1 MSINLH
7 DITPVGLCI
16 ATQDLFDAKRFRTN
30 FGDNLLLRSDDKKVK
45 PKLMSIKREL
55 NSSIGEK
62 KFLEGH
68 KTAIIN
74 NIDKILSLVGSRYTQ
89 IDLKAVES
97 IFENGKEL
105 IDKVFFATNFDDIAR
120 LEPTFK
126 TKITLPVYE
135 LFLDQMKRSDVR
147 VI

>member
-1 MSINLH
+1 MTLTLH

-16 ATQDLFDAKRFRTN
+16 ATQDLFDAKRFRAN
-30 FGDNLLLRSDDKKVK
+30 FGDNLLLRSNDQKLK
-45 PKLMSIKREL
+45 PKLMNLKREL
-55 NSSIGEK
+55 NSMSTEK
-62 KFLEGH
+62 KFLDGH

-74 NIDKILSLVGSRYTQ
+74 NIDKILSLVSSRYTQ
-89 IDLKAVES
+89 IDLKSVEA

-126 TKITLPVYE
+126 SKITFPVYE
-135 LFLDQMKRSDVR
+135 LFLDQMKRSNVR
-147 VI
+147 MI